1 MDRSQEPK
9 ISTVLSALAESVRL
23 RLLLV
28 LEQEE
33 LLVGELANVVQ
44 LPQST
49 TSRHLKVLA
58 DAGLLKRRQAG
69 PATLFKLVL
78 DDLAPETRAL
88 WLAVRGQSG
97 ELSED
102 DRQRLGAKEVQAG
115 YLNVGIMTTQKPG
128 ARPTA
133 GVKHGRARCQRR
145 SQPLPHFAVG
155 ALGIGRIDGLLDV
168 VLFLPGEHVTL
179 TSPCSSTPR

>member
-102 DRQRLGAKEVQAG
+102 DRQRLGAVLSERRLDSQAFFG
-115 YLNVGIMTTQKPG
+115 RVAGEWDDVRTRLFGG
-128 ARPTA
+128 AFTLRALLYATA
-133 GVKHGRARCQRR
+133 ARK
-145 SQPLPHFAVG
+145 
-155 ALGIGRIDGLLDV
+155 GLS
-168 VLFLPGEHVTL
+168 G
-179 TSPCSSTPR
+179 